1 MPGAGGTGG
10 TGAGDE
16 LDSYGTAE
24 ALVRTIPAGLRVG
37 PVREMTAAG
46 VTLGWHALPGYWCL
60 PDATES
66 GLDMQR
72 FLDDEGIGR
81 RMPALASPAWRAVL
95 ARASSRRGPC
105 TTR

>member
-1 MPGAGGTGG
+1 M
-10 TGAGDE
+10 
-16 LDSYGTAE
+16 
-24 ALVRTIPAGLRVG
+24 RTIPAGLRGG

-60 PDATES
+60 PDATAS

-72 FLDDEGIGR
+72 FLGDEGVGR
-81 RMPALASPAWRAVL
+81 EEMPALDGPAWRAVL
-95 ARASSRRGPC
+95 VRASNRRRPY